1 MASRLGLPHGSALH
15 RCMLVLTFLLLLCEI
30 VVSRLCNSL
39 ITMVDVFHTL
49 FILMHMALPLA
60 PPTLGRGPPKPPP
73 ASPLSTS
80 ITSITSTPTQS
91 PVKSPPYAL
100 TTSCVSPIPSSSAS
114 CPSPPL
120 STPVLTTTSQFP
132 SKPLTPTTTHCFSP
146 DHSESNQLTSYP
158 HPTLS
163 IPANPFPRRLP
174 PQASLCGL
182 SYSEARVQPLGA
194 LISALLLA
202 ALCVSVSL
210 DILSH
215 TLQPH
220 PILRPLLA
228 TVMGAVSLLYNL
240 LVLGLSWGSWLGTK
254 TRAAW
259 EGEES
264 SVLGQHTTVKAKVQ
278 TKDSTGVG
286 GENDLSNL
294 TTSLDGAFQDGTLV
308 LCNPGTS
315 SVLNPDRDSQ
325 HPTQTSPLHTLAPQ
339 GPLSDHC
346 HGAHTLPADS
356 HTLPADSHTLPADC
370 RTSETP
376 NNFPHPEASGC
387 HPTYPNSEV
396 SKCVGHRDNQTDPTT
411 ASALKSESPTR
422 LRVQLPA
429 FLPSLIT
436 LTQALLGS
444 ILALTNGLTL
454 LLLGPDCLHGSGA
467 CGPFIYLDPGFS
479 MVAVMVLLAT
489 ALPQVCRYGWLLLQ
503 AVPPQVCVSDLG
515 RRIASVP
522 GVQAV
527 HDLHVWQLTESCL
540 VASVHVHCHAGFQIH
555 RCGDLMSGVT
565 KVLQSVGVSCCTVQ
579 PEFLLSTPTANGN
592 LGNNSTTPTIIHRE
606 IPPLPSHL
614 TCSLACGKGCAG
626 KMCCAPLE
634 EGSAE
639 PLAPPAG
646 ETEEPH
652 VLIIENAFL

>member
-1 MASRLGLPHGSALH
+1 MASSSLH
-15 RCMLVLTFLLLLCEI
+15 KCMLVLTFLLLLCEI

-49 FILMHMALPLA
+49 FILMHMALPL
-60 PPTLGRGPPKPPP
+60 PQPTLGRGPPKPTP
-73 ASPLSTS
+73 ASPLSTP
-80 ITSITSTPTQS
+80 ITSTPTQS
-91 PVKSPPYAL
+91 PVKSPPYAPA
-100 TTSCVSPIPSSSAS
+100 TTCVSPIPSNSTP
-114 CPSPPL
+114 CPSPSL
-120 STPVLTTTSQFP
+120 STPVSTTTSQFT
-132 SKPLTPTTTHCFSP
+132 SKPLTPRLQYVDPTSTHCFSP
-146 DHSESNQLTSYP
+146 DHSDSNHDTSYP

-163 IPANPFPRRLP
+163 VPTNPFPRRLTP
-174 PQASLCGL
+174 LASLCGL

-210 DILSH
+210 EILSH

-220 PILRPLLA
+220 PIQHPILA

-240 LVLGLSWGSWLGTK
+240 LVLGLSWGNLLETK

-259 EGEES
+259 EGGES
-264 SVLGQHTTVKAKVQ
+264 SVLGVNGKVKAKVQ
-278 TKDSTGVG
+278 TKDSTAVG
-286 GENDLSNL
+286 GENDISNL
-294 TTSLDGAFQDGTLV
+294 PTSLDGAFQDGTLV

-315 SVLNPDRDSQ
+315 SVLNPDSDSQ
-325 HPTQTSPLHTLAPQ
+325 HPPQTSPLHTMAPQ

-346 HGAHTLPADS
+346 HGAY
-356 HTLPADSHTLPADC
+356 TLPADC
-370 RTSETP
+370 GTSETP
-376 NNFPHPEASGC
+376 NNFLHPEASGC
-387 HPTYPNSEV
+387 HPKDPHSEV
-396 SKCVGHRDNQTDPTT
+396 SKYSACMGHRDNQTDPTT

-429 FLPSLIT
+429 CLPSLIA

-467 CGPFIYLDPGFS
+467 CGPFVYLDPGFS
-479 MVAVMVLLAT
+479 MVAVVVLLAT
-489 ALPQVCRYGWLLLQ
+489 ALPQVCRYGRLLLQ
-503 AVPPQVCVSDLG
+503 ASPPQVCVSDLG

-565 KVLQSVGVSCCTVQ
+565 KVLQSIGVSCCTVQ

-592 LGNNSTTPTIIHRE
+592 LDNNNTTPTIIHRE
-606 IPPLPSHL
+606 IAPPPSHL
-614 TCSLACGKGCAG
+614 ACSLACGKGCAG
-626 KMCCAPLE
+626 KMCCASLK

-652 VLIIENAFL
+652 VLIIENTFL